1 MDKLPVT
8 VTRSGPVQ
16 VAGRGPAGEAVV
28 LETTLQLWRAANNQV
43 ERVAHALGLPAR
55 TDPTE

>member
-1 MDKLPVT
+1 MT
-8 VTRSGPVQ
+8 VTRSGAVQ

-43 ERVAHALGLPAR
+43 ERVAQALGLPAR